1 MTNKVDVQIEKKSQ
15 LGAPIWVNTNRPGSY
30 NNAPNEQVLQTELNA
45 TIILGGATKNTPDI
59 AKTKNTATI
68 TLVAGMSTAIKGKQ
82 PPLDAGKLEL
92 SNKFYYDSAVIQISE
107 ETNVDSNFGARIVD
121 INAQNA
127 SAVAI
132 KADEV
137 RLFSRGSCKIITGI
151 DQMEKDQVTKDPN
164 APSHPN
170 RDFSGI
176 HLIAN
181 NAVDAEE
188 QLHPL
193 VLGRNLEEFLNKIL
207 DEIQNIHGKIKEVF
221 DAQAIINEAL
231 RDHTHISDFTAS
243 PLPPWTDPK
252 MLASIEEGQIK
263 INTLTELVTT
273 TKTIPNIE
281 NLRNNYLV
289 KNPNKYINSYYNKTN

>member
-1 MTNKVDVQIEKKSQ
+1 MTNTTDNHIKQKSL
-15 LGAPIWVNTNRPGSY
+15 LGPPIWVNANRPGSY
-30 NNAPNEQVLQTELNA
+30 NNAPNEQVWQTDINA
-45 TIILGGATKNTPDI
+45 TIILGPATKNTPEI

-68 TLVAGMSTAIKGKQ
+68 TLVAGMTTAIKGKQ
-82 PPLDAGKLEL
+82 PPVDAAKLEL
-92 SNKFYYDSAVIQISE
+92 SNKFYYDSAVLQISE
-107 ETNVDSNFGARIVD
+107 QTDVDANFGARIVD
-121 INAQNA
+121 KNAKNA

-137 RLFSRGSCKIITGI
+137 RLYSRGSCKIITGM
-151 DQMEKDQVTKDPN
+151 DQMDKDQVTKDAN
-164 APSHPN
+164 APIHPN

-181 NAVDAEE
+181 NAVDTEE
-188 QLHPL
+188 QLQPL
-193 VLGRNLEEFLNKIL
+193 VLGRNLEDFLNKIL
-207 DEIQNIHGKIKEVF
+207 DEIKNIHAKIKEVF
-221 DAQAIINEAL
+221 DAQSIINEAL

-252 MLASIEEGQIK
+252 MLASVEQGQAR
-263 INTLTELVTT
+263 INILTELITS

>member
-1 MTNKVDVQIEKKSQ
+1 MTNKIDQQISRKSQ
-15 LGAPIWVNTNRPGSY
+15 LGPPVWVNANRPAAY

-45 TIILGGATKNTPDI
+45 TIILGGATKNTPEM
-59 AKTKNTATI
+59 ARTKNTATI

-82 PPLDAGKLEL
+82 PADAAKLEL

-107 ETNVDSNFGARIVD
+107 LTNVDSNFGARIVD
-121 INAQNA
+121 TNAQNA

-151 DQMEKDQVTKDPN
+151 DQMEKDKVTKDPN

-176 HLIAN
+176 HLISN
-181 NAVDAEE
+181 NAVDNEQ

-193 VLGRNLEEFLNKIL
+193 VLGRNLEEFLNKVL
-207 DEIQNIHGKIKEVF
+207 DEIQNLHAKIKEVF

-231 RDHTHISDFTAS
+231 RDHTHISDFTAA

-252 MLASIEEGQIK
+252 MLASVEQGQFQ
-263 INTLTELVTT
+263 INTLTELLTT

>member
-1 MTNKVDVQIEKKSQ
+1 MTNKVEEQIKKKSQ
-15 LGAPIWVNTNRPGSY
+15 LGAPIWVNANRPGSY

-68 TLVAGMSTAIKGKQ
+68 TLVAGMSTAIKCKQ
-82 PPLDAGKLEL
+82 PPPDAGKLEL

-181 NAVDAEE
+181 NAVDTEE

-193 VLGRNLEEFLNKIL
+193 VLGRNLEEFLNKVL

-252 MLASIEEGQIK
+252 MLASVEEGQVK

>member
-1 MTNKVDVQIEKKSQ
+1 MNKIEKQIESKSQ
-15 LGAPIWVNTNRPGSY
+15 LVPPIWVNANRPGAY
-30 NNAPNEQVLQTELNA
+30 NNAPNEHVLQSDLNA
-45 TIILGGATKNTPDI
+45 TIILGGATKNTPEI
-59 AKTKNTATI
+59 ARTKNTATI
-68 TLVAGMSTAIKGKQ
+68 TLVAGMSTAVKGKQ
-82 PPLDAGKLEL
+82 PPPDAGKLEL

-107 ETNVDSNFGARIVD
+107 QTSVDSNFGAKIYD
-121 INAQNA
+121 KNAQNS

-151 DQMEKDQVTKDPN
+151 DQMEKDQVTKDSS

-181 NAVDAEE
+181 NAVDSEE
-188 QLHPL
+188 QLQPL

-207 DEIQNIHGKIKEVF
+207 DEIQNIHAKIKEVS
-221 DAQAIINEAL
+221 DAQALINEAL
-231 RDHTHISDFTAS
+231 RDHTHISDFTAA
-243 PLPPWTDPK
+243 PLPMWTDPK
-252 MLASIEEGQIK
+252 LLASVQEGQMQITK
-263 INTLTELVTT
+263 LTELIAT

>member
-1 MTNKVDVQIEKKSQ
+1 MADKDQQIKHNSLMTPAV
-15 LGAPIWVNTNRPGSY
+15 WVNSSRPASY
-30 NNAPNEQVLQTELNA
+30 NNAPNEQVLQTDLNA
-45 TIILGGATKNTPDI
+45 TIILGGSTKNTPDI
-59 AKTKNTATI
+59 ARTKNTATI
-68 TLVAGMSTAIKGKQ
+68 TLVSGMGTAIKGLQ
-82 PPLDAGKLEL
+82 PPQDAGILEL

-107 ETNVDSNFGARIVD
+107 LTNVDSNFGARIRD
-121 INAQNA
+121 KNAENS
-127 SAVAI
+127 SAVAL
-132 KADEV
+132 KADEI
-137 RLFSRGSCKIITGI
+137 RLFSRGSVKIITGI
-151 DQMEKDQVTKDPN
+151 DQMEKDQIVKDSK

-181 NAVDAEE
+181 NSAISEE

-207 DEIQNIHGKIKEVF
+207 DEIQAVYATIKEVA
-221 DAQAIINEAL
+221 DAQLSINEAI
-231 RDHTHISDFTAS
+231 RDHTHISDFTAA

-252 MLASIEEGQIK
+252 LISAIAVSNARI
-263 INTLTELVTT
+263 TFLSELRTS
-273 TKTIPNIE
+273 TKKIPNLE